1 MNVQDVRVRTYDFTV
16 SRIDGAFSTVSQKT
30 RYRLSLTFI
39 TKKNKEDGLAL
50 EDLEEIAAFLTAY
63 VEKEKGGGAR

>member
-39 TKKNKEDGLAL
+39 TKKNKKGTL
-50 EDLEEIAAFLTAY
+50 EIL
-63 VEKEKGGGAR
+63 K